1 MEKNLTFPKSK
12 WTVLLLFGA
21 LGQIAWSLENMYFN
35 LFVFDTVAPDLGVIT
50 LMVQLSGVTATA
62 VTLFAGVLSDKLG
75 NRKSFISVGYTV
87 WGVTV
92 ALFGCLSPSLIASVF
107 GLGIESA
114 VRTTLVLVV
123 VGDCVMTA
131 FGSTANDAA
140 FNAWVTDN
148 TESEY
153 RGRVEGV
160 LAVLPLI
167 SMLVV
172 VGGFGMIVGAVGYT
186 ALFIALG
193 AIITVTG
200 IIGFFIIEDSP
211 KIEKSGSLSDIFYG
225 FRPSVVKENLPLYA
239 TLLIVLVYG
248 IACQVFMPYMV
259 IFMKTYLGFSVIEY
273 SIVFGAAIIL
283 GALINLYLGRLSDRK
298 SKVSLMYIAAAVMAA
313 GLFGMYLAPAG
324 NKTAALLIFG
334 IFGFVMITG
343 YIFVSALSGS
353 MVRDYTPEMAAGRLQ
368 GVRMVFSV
376 LLPMLI
382 GPAVGNAINKARG
395 IRLENAGADA
405 MTTEY
410 IPAPE
415 IFLVGAAVTLLI
427 FAIIPLLSR
436 LVAKGRSA
444 TSCK

>member
-1 MEKNLTFPKSK
+1 MKTLSRSK

-21 LGQIAWSLENMYFN
+21 LGQVAWSVENMYFN
-35 LFVFDTVAPDLGVIT
+35 LFVFDTVAPNLATIT
-50 LMVQLSGVTATA
+50 LMVQLSGVTATV
-62 VTLFAGVLSDKLG
+62 VTLCAGVLSDKLG

-87 WGVTV
+87 WGITV
-92 ALFGCLSPSLIASVF
+92 ALFGCLSPSLISSLF
-107 GLGIESA
+107 GLELESA

-148 TESEY
+148 TETEY

-172 VGGFGMIVGAVGYT
+172 VGGFGMIVEAVGYT
-186 ALFIALG
+186 ALFVALG
-193 AIITVTG
+193 AVITITG
-200 IIGFFIIEDSP
+200 IVGFFIIEDSS
-211 KIEKSGSLSDIFYG
+211 KIVKSGTLRDIFYG
-225 FRPSVVKENLPLYA
+225 FRPSVVKEHLPLYA

-259 IFMKTYLGFSVIEY
+259 IFMKTYLSFSVIEY
-273 SIVFGAAIIL
+273 SLVFGAAIIL
-283 GALINLYLGRLSDRK
+283 GAAINLYLGRLSDRK
-298 SKVSLMYIAAAVMAA
+298 NKVNLMYFAAGVMTL
-313 GLFGMYLAPAG
+313 GLFGMYLAPAN

-334 IFGFVMITG
+334 VFGFVMISG

-376 LLPMLI
+376 LIPMLV

-415 IFLVGAAVTLLI
+415 IFLVGALVTLLI
-427 FAIIPLLSR
+427 FALIPLLSG
-436 LVAKGRSA
+436 LVRRKEA
-444 TSCK
+444 